1 MAMSKLLIVFL
12 FILVACNNESADTP
26 VSAEASRDTVQK
38 KLHTWPANEEN
49 DFMAGCVDNAKGK
62 LGDTASYRYCKCI
75 LEQVKETYPSLDS
88 ASFVLL
94 DSTKVV
100 AYAQNCK

>member
-1 MAMSKLLIVFL
+1 MSKIFFLLL
-12 FILVACNNESADTP
+12 FFVCACNDT
-26 VSAEASRDTVQK
+26 SSDTAVETGPPQDTAQK
-38 KLHTWPANEEN
+38 KMYTWPADEEK
-49 DFMAGCVDNAKGK
+49 DFMAGCVDNAKGR

-75 LEQVKETYPSLDS
+75 LAQVKETYPNIDS
-88 ASFVLL
+88 ASAVLL

>member
-12 FILVACNNESADTP
+12 FIFLACNNGSSDTP
-26 VSAEASRDTVQK
+26 VSAEAPPDTVQK
-38 KLHTWPANEEN
+38 KLHTWPADEEK
-49 DFMAGCVDNAKGK
+49 DFMAGCVDNAKGR

-75 LEQVKETYPSLDS
+75 LEQVKETYPSIDS
-88 ASFVLL
+88 ASSVLL

>member
-1 MAMSKLLIVFL
+1 MSKLFI
-12 FILVACNNESADTP
+12 ILVFFVCACNNESSDTAVTTGAAP
-26 VSAEASRDTVQK
+26 DTVQK
-38 KLHTWPANEEN
+38 KMYTWPADEEK
-49 DFMAGCVDNAKGK
+49 DFMAGCVDNAKSR

-75 LEQVKETYPSLDS
+75 LAQVKETYPNIDS
-88 ASFVLL
+88 ASSVLL